1 LTFETPKKNGA
12 SWAPFILTELLMNYQ
27 CAVTE
32 TAGAAAAGADSDET
46 DVAAAVVEAA
56 VSTVAV
62 VDDTAVS
69 AAETSEAAA
78 ETASTV
84 AAVVEAADSVAVAA
98 TLSTPASVSAVG
110 PQPIRSALRRLTT
123 ANLFIQITFL
133 LLLLVMPFNL
143 GLTHHILM

>member
-46 DVAAAVVEAA
+46 DVVAAVVEAA

-84 AAVVEAADSVAVAA
+84 AAVVEAADSVAA

>member
-1 LTFETPKKNGA
+1 MLALALADAARLVVALTVRVP
-12 SWAPFILTELLMNYQ
+12 L
-27 CAVTE
+27 AVRLSV
-32 TAGAAAAGADSDET
+32 AET

-69 AAETSEAAA
+69 AAETSAAAA

-84 AAVVEAADSVAVAA
+84 AAVVEVADSVVVAA

>member
-84 AAVVEAADSVAVAA
+84 AAVVEAADSVAA